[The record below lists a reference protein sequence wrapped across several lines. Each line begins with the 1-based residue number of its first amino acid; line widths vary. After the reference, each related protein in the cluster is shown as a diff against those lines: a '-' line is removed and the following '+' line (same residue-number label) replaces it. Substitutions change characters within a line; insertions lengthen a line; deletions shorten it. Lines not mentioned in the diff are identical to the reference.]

1 MQIIDAC
8 QLVPM
13 ADEKRDID
21 RKDSEEFLLSVI
33 VYYTVSTRDWRKKI
47 CNSRHFHYIRAVIMT
62 NGYYIFFM
70 TVMSMRM
77 HR

>member
-33 VYYTVSTRDWRKKI
+33 VYYTVSTRD
-47 CNSRHFHYIRAVIMT
+47 
-62 NGYYIFFM
+62 
-70 TVMSMRM
+70 
-77 HR
+77 